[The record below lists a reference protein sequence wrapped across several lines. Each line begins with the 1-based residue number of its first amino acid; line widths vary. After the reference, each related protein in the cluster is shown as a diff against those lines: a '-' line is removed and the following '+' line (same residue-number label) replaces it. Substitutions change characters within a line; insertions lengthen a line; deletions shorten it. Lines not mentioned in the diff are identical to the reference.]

1 MPGTGKKEGKE
12 KVRKE
17 YEEGKK
23 SMVMGSMMWKQREQ
37 KPKEIKA
44 ERDWGEEREGEKKGE
59 RAKVSDLAE
68 LIQKALGLGYSW
80 ANSMT
85 SLLDTVSITAPAGH
99 GSLPGPPTVH
109 PKKSKQSE
117 PYML

>member
-44 ERDWGEEREGEKKGE
+44 ERDWGEEREGENKGE
-59 RAKVSDLAE
+59 RAPEFWPCRTHSE
-68 LIQKALGLGYSW
+68 SSGLGLQ
-80 ANSMT
+80 
-85 SLLDTVSITAPAGH
+85 L
-99 GSLPGPPTVH
+99 
-109 PKKSKQSE
+109 SKQHD
-117 PYML
+117 